1 MFENRREA
9 GKLLAEKLSNFR
21 KDKEALVLGITRGG
35 VVVAFEIAKKLHI
48 PLDIIIIKKIGAP
61 GNPELAIGAV
71 GPKKVIYW
79 EKDLLKKTV
88 SGSKYRKKASEIK
101 IKEREE
107 LEEFLRGP
115 ISSPLRQGSAGR
127 ARLRRIKKKKPLE
140 VRGKK
145 VILVDDGVATGA
157 TVLCALKFLRKEKSR
172 EVILAA
178 PVIARDTYLNIKKY
192 FDTVTVMV
200 IPERLYAIGQFYRE
214 FGQVENEEVKD
225 IIDKQ

>member
-1 MFENRREA
+1 MPPCF
-9 GKLLAEKLSNFR
+9 NF
-21 KDKEALVLGITRGG
+21 
-35 VVVAFEIAKKLHI
+35 
-48 PLDIIIIKKIGAP
+48 PP
-61 GNPELAIGAV
+61 
-71 GPKKVIYW
+71 
-79 EKDLLKKTV
+79 
-88 SGSKYRKKASEIK
+88 
-101 IKEREE
+101 
-107 LEEFLRGP
+107 
-115 ISSPLRQGSAGR
+115 SSPLRQGSAGR